1 MPWGRRRPGGALM
14 ARTPP
19 PGSLRPF
26 PERKRLLYRAGGVP
40 HDVMASRGLREAVAA
55 AAVVALVFGLLTL
68 WSGVWPPLVVIE
80 SGSMMHQEGCLDP
93 GDRDDDGDR
102 ECTPYGRF
110 GTMDPGDIVA
120 VKKASARQD
129 IELLV
134 EAGEPRFG
142 LAGDVIVYYRNND
155 TSKAPVIHRAVAW
168 INVIGEGP
176 DRRYTVD
183 WIGRERLHFS
193 SAGVYLPEFGLDE
206 RYGYPKERAF
216 KPIKSGFITRGD
228 NPLTNPAS
236 DQALGISGLVEPGWI
251 VGKARFELPWF
262 GLIKLALA
270 NSINQEKPP
279 IAWVRIGNAFA
290 PADLW
295 IMLGVVLGVLLS
307 IPVVVDIRRAWKE
320 RQRDRADEER
330 RRQAEGRPPAG

>member
-1 MPWGRRRPGGALM
+1 
-14 ARTPP
+14 
-19 PGSLRPF
+19 
-26 PERKRLLYRAGGVP
+26 
-40 HDVMASRGLREAVAA
+40 MASRGTREAVAA
-55 AAVVALVFGLLTL
+55 AALVALVFGLLTL

-93 GDRDDDGDR
+93 ADRNEDGDR

-110 GTMDPGDIVA
+110 GTMDPGDIVT
-120 VKKASARQD
+120 VKKAQGLDD

-134 EAGEPRFG
+134 DAGDQHYGF
-142 LAGDVIVYYRNND
+142 AGDVIVFYRNND

-168 INVIGEGP
+168 IDVIGTGP
-176 DRRYTVD
+176 TRRYEVD
-183 WIGRERLHFS
+183 WIGDEKLYFGA
-193 SAGVYLPEFGLDE
+193 AGVYLPEFGIDE

-216 KPIKSGFITRGD
+216 RPVASGFITRGD

-236 DQALGISGLVEPGWI
+236 DQALGISALVEPGWV
-251 VGKARFELPWF
+251 VGKARGELPWF
-262 GLIKLALA
+262 GLLKLALA
-270 NSINQEKPP
+270 SDINQEKPP

-295 IMLGVVLGVLLS
+295 IMLGVMLGVVLS

-320 RQRDRADEER
+320 RRRDLEDER
-330 RRQAEGRPPAG
+330 RRREAEGRPPAG